1 MTKYKPNRAEIEAH
15 GAKKSQQ
22 NTVTVPIQFQA
33 QMQLNLMKVP
43 YRSMSENEELI
54 VRVMESAIA
63 PLPRSRIARLI
74 GRKKAPGINR
84 LIEQLV
90 VNGILCKHVVKR
102 PNGVDMYLYEI
113 QRWE

>member
-1 MTKYKPNRAEIEAH
+1 MAKFTRADIFPNEPSRE
-15 GAKKSQQ
+15 
-22 NTVTVPIQFQA
+22 NYVTVPEKSQA
-33 QMQLNLMKVP
+33 QIQKSLIKVP

-63 PLPRSRIARLI
+63 PLPRSKIAKLI
-74 GRKKAPGINR
+74 GRKKSPGINR

-90 VNGILCKHVVKR
+90 TNGILCRYVVKR

-113 QRWE
+113 QRWD

>member
-1 MTKYKPNRAEIEAH
+1 MAKFTRAEIFPDEMSQESH
-15 GAKKSQQ
+15 ETVLIKSRE
-22 NTVTVPIQFQA
+22 PIQQS
-33 QMQLNLMKVP
+33 LIKIP

-63 PLPRSRIARLI
+63 PLPRSKIARLI
-74 GRKKAPGINR
+74 GRKKAPGINK

-90 VNGILCKHVVKR
+90 DNGILCRHVVKR

-113 QRWE
+113 QRWD

>member
-1 MTKYKPNRAEIEAH
+1 MAKLTRREIFGEEPTRDSH
-15 GAKKSQQ
+15 ETVLIKSQAQ
-22 NTVTVPIQFQA
+22 IQKS
-33 QMQLNLMKVP
+33 LINVP

-63 PLPRSRIARLI
+63 PLPRSKIARLI
-74 GRKKAPGINR
+74 GRKKSPGINR

-90 VNGILCKHVVKR
+90 TNGILCRHTVRR

-113 QRWE
+113 QRWD

>member
-1 MTKYKPNRAEIEAH
+1 MTKFTRADIFPDEMY
-15 GAKKSQQ
+15 QQ
-22 NTVTVPIQFQA
+22 TNVTVPTKYQA
-33 QMQLNLMKVP
+33 QLQLNLIKVP

-54 VRVMESAIA
+54 LRVMESAIA
-63 PLPRSRIARLI
+63 PLPRSKIAKLI
-74 GRKKAPGINR
+74 GRKKAPGINK

>member
-1 MTKYKPNRAEIEAH
+1 MTKFTRAEIFPNEQSH
-15 GAKKSQQ
+15 QSY
-22 NTVTVPIQFQA
+22 VTVPEKSQA
-33 QMQLNLMKVP
+33 QIQKSLIKVP

-63 PLPRSRIARLI
+63 PLTRAKIARLI
-74 GRKKAPGINR
+74 GRKKAPGINK

-90 VNGILCKHVVKR
+90 FNGILCKHIVRR
-102 PNGVDMYLYEI
+102 PNGVDMYLYEM